1 MAVGP
6 TAEIGDFGAKKAVEG
21 FARTALHYGV
31 AVKLSGIN
39 VLDEEGGGTRRG
51 LGLVGDGCRL
61 ASRAQ

>member
-6 TAEIGDFGAKKAVEG
+6 TAEVGDFGAEKAVEG
-21 FARTALHYGV
+21 FARTALRYGV

-39 VLDEEGGGTRRG
+39 VLDKEGGGARRG
-51 LGLVGDGCRL
+51 LGLIGDGSRL